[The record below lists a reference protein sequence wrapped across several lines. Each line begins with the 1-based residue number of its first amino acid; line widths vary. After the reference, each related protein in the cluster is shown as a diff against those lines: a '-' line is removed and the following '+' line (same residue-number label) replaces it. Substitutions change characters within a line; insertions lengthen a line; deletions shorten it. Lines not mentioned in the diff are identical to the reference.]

1 MNAFILRMAYLVRN
15 FLARKMFPILRNY
28 CQGEVLDVG
37 GRIFYS
43 FAKKK
48 GFSFT
53 HWTILELSN
62 DALPDP
68 SRNDKVKVTR
78 RDQVKV
84 THPG

>member
-43 FAKKK
+43 FAKRK
-48 GFSFT
+48 GSRLRTGQFSNLAMMRFP
-53 HWTILELSN
+53 IQ
-62 DALPDP
+62 
-68 SRNDKVKVTR
+68 VVMTR
-78 RDQVKV
+78 
-84 THPG
+84 